1 MSHIRLSHL
10 NLYTGYVHKLFGRLK
25 KLNKK
30 RGGGGVKEKNKKQ
43 SIKAVHVHVRRK
55 DRPGS
60 YGS

>member
-1 MSHIRLSHL
+1 MSNIRLSHL
-10 NLYTGYVHKLFGRLK
+10 NLYTGYYVHKLFGRLK
-25 KLNKK
+25 KLKEK
-30 RGGGGVKEKNKKQ
+30 RKGGEEKNKKQ